1 MLIDFV
7 NLLISVIANTITWT
21 FALLPASPFK
31 TISNTDVTSFLGGLS
46 WIIPFPSIITEL
58 GLFITGVLGY
68 YGVMIILRWIKA
80 IE

>member
-7 NLLISVIANTITWT
+7 NLLISVVATTINWV
-21 FALLPASPFK
+21 FALLPSSPFQA
-31 TISNTDVTSFLGGLS
+31 ISNTAVTSFLGGLS
-46 WIIPFPSIITEL
+46 WIIPFPAIITEL

-68 YGVMIILRWIKA
+68 YGVMIILRWVKA